1 MVEELGQ
8 LLGDVTDCLARGLQA
23 FMKTSGIDDELMD
36 ATRFEAPV
44 LEPPGLHHF
53 FADARFGG

>member
-1 MVEELGQ
+1 
-8 LLGDVTDCLARGLQA
+8 
-23 FMKTSGIDDELMD
+23 MKTSGIDDELMD